1 MPKLIVAILTN
12 LQTCHDVIHLWEE
25 LGVPGATIL
34 DSIGMRHL
42 KERHAHRDDLPLIP
56 SLRSILEQEEFDHRT
71 IFSVVPDE
79 FDVDDLDSPHGRT
92 GGRFRSG
99 AFGPIVRDARAAS
112 ARPAPEHAD
121 LIPHVTAVDN
131 LR

>member
-56 SLRSILEQEEFDHRT
+56 SLRSILEQEEFDHHT
-71 IFSVVPDE
+71 VFSVVPDAL
-79 FDVDDLDSPHGRT
+79 DVDDLIRHTEELVGDFEAEHT
-92 GGRFRSG
+92 GLIFVM
-99 AFGPIVRDARAAS
+99 PVLQVRG
-112 ARPAPEHAD
+112 
-121 LIPHVTAVDN
+121 
-131 LR
+131 LRRNAQT

>member
-42 KERHAHRDDLPLIP
+42 KERQAHRDDLPIIP
-56 SLRSILEQEEFDHRT
+56 SLRSMLEQEEYNHRT
-71 IFSVVPDE
+71 LFSVVSDE
-79 FDVDDLDSPHGRT
+79 FDVDDLIQRT
-92 GGRFRSG
+92 EELVGDFEAEHTGLIFV
-99 AFGPIVRDARAAS
+99 APVLQVRG
-112 ARPAPEHAD
+112 
-121 LIPHVTAVDN
+121 
-131 LR
+131 LRRNAQT

>member
-1 MPKLIVAILTN
+1 MPKLIVTILTN

-42 KERHAHRDDLPLIP
+42 QERHAQRDDLPLIP

-79 FDVDDLDSPHGRT
+79 FDVDDLIHRTEGLVGDFEAPHT
-92 GGRFRSG
+92 GLIFVM
-99 AFGPIVRDARAAS
+99 PVLQVRG
-112 ARPAPEHAD
+112 
-121 LIPHVTAVDN
+121 
-131 LR
+131 LRRHTPT

>member
-1 MPKLIVAILTN
+1 MPKLIVAVLTN

-56 SLRSILEQEEFDHRT
+56 SLRSVLEQEEYNHRT
-71 IFSVVPDE
+71 LFSVVPDE
-79 FDVDDLDSPHGRT
+79 FDVDNLIERT
-92 GGRFRSG
+92 EKLVGDFEAEHTGLIFVT
-99 AFGPIVRDARAAS
+99 PVLQVRG
-112 ARPAPEHAD
+112 
-121 LIPHVTAVDN
+121 
-131 LR
+131 LRRHTQT